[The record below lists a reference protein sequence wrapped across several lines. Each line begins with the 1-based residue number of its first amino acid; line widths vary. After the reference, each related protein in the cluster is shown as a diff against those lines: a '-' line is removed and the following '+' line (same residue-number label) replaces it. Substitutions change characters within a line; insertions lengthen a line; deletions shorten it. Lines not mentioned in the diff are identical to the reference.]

1 MPSEA
6 ANVRLRLITAVD
18 RENVV
23 KLLVEGFARR
33 NFTYWQQAWDRL
45 IQLDKLEGFDTLG
58 YALEVN
64 SVMVGVILILAAKS
78 LSLQGSNKRANLSSW
93 YVKPEY
99 RSFATMLLS
108 RACKDKD
115 ITFLNVSAAKH
126 TYAICEALGF
136 VRYSQG
142 QLACA
147 PILSKRTPGL
157 KVSAYTSPV
166 AGLDDGEVKLITDHQ
181 SYGCLCLIGTDG
193 DAAQPF
199 IFVKRR
205 IKGLLPVAQ
214 LIYCR
219 SIEDFSSYSKHIGA
233 FLAARGVITV
243 ILDSNGPVG
252 GLKGIYYNGRSPK
265 YYKGNHP
272 PRIGDLAYT
281 EIALF
286 GI

>member
-1 MPSEA
+1 MAGEA
-6 ANVRLRLITAVD
+6 SNVRLRLITSDD

-33 NFTYWQQAWDRL
+33 NFVYWQQAWDRL
-45 IQLDKLEGFDTLG
+45 VLLDKPDGFDPLG
-58 YALEVN
+58 YVLEVN
-64 SVMVGVILILAAKS
+64 SAMVGIILILAAKS
-78 LSLQGSNKRANLSSW
+78 LSQASSNKRANLSSW

-99 RSFATMLLS
+99 RSYATMLLS

-115 ITFLNVSAAKH
+115 VTFLNVSAAKH

-142 QLACA
+142 QMACA
-147 PILSKRTPGL
+147 PLLSKKTPDL
-157 KVSAYTSPV
+157 KIGAYTGRV
-166 AGLDDGEVKLITDHQ
+166 AGLDDREVRIISDHQ
-181 SYGCLCLIGTDG
+181 SYGCLCLIGTERNQ
-193 DAAQPF
+193 AQPF

-205 IKGLLPVAQ
+205 IKGLLPVVQ
-214 LIYCR
+214 LVYCR
-219 SIEDFSSYSKHIGA
+219 SNENFVLYAKNIGA
-233 FLAARGVITV
+233 FLAARGIMTV

-252 GLKGIYYNGRSPK
+252 GLKGIYYGGRSPK
-265 YYKGNHP
+265 YYKGSDP
-272 PRIGDLAYT
+272 PRVGDLAYT